1 MNRWYLIIIMAL
13 LAAGCVRQVQQPV
26 PPQPVPSAPLNQ
38 NVSPARAGGE
48 AIDTN
53 DYLDQALEELDSV
66 ETGR

>member
-1 MNRWYLIIIMAL
+1 MKRRYLVILMAL

-26 PPQPVPSAPLNQ
+26 QPQPVPSAPLNQ
-38 NVSPARAGGE
+38 NVSPAPTSGE